1 MEQPLRSV
9 IGGNR
14 SLHLLSISL
23 RVSNWMSVTT
33 RVLRSAAFSSHHD
46 REAVLF
52 GSFRPAKQKRGAR
65 PVLMIQRICRSLKE
79 DKGGNLSPFQMVRSN
94 ANKSGLVLRRDDI
107 EINFDSVWK
116 MPSEKWI

>member
-23 RVSNWMSVTT
+23 SVSNWMSLTT
-33 RVLRSAAFSSHHD
+33 RMLRSAALRSRHD
-46 REAVLF
+46 RAAALF

-65 PVLMIQRICRSLKE
+65 PVFMIQRICRSLKE
-79 DKGGNLSPFQMVRSN
+79 DKGGNLSSFEMVRSN
-94 ANKSGLVLRRDDI
+94 ANKSGLVLRREDI
-107 EINFDSVWK
+107 EVNSDSVWK
-116 MPSEKWI
+116 MPR